1 MVGITY
7 LSLHEVKVD
16 LCLSTRPLMWGCP
29 PHAFVFR
36 GFVIVVD
43 ATVDDNYVAFSKL
56 IVDFPFVCNL
66 NE

>member
-1 MVGITY
+1 MGQMVGIPH

-16 LCLSTRPLMWGCP
+16 LCLSTRPLIWGCP

-43 ATVDDNYVAFSKL
+43 NVRFFEQP
-56 IVDFPFVCNL
+56 IVDFPFICKL

>member
-1 MVGITY
+1 MVGITH
-7 LSLHEVKVD
+7 LSVHEVKVD

-43 ATVDDNYVAFSKL
+43 ETVDDMLRLAS
-56 IVDFPFVCNL
+56 
-66 NE
+66 

>member
-1 MVGITY
+1 
-7 LSLHEVKVD
+7 
-16 LCLSTRPLMWGCP
+16 MWGCS

-36 GFVIVVD
+36 GFV
-43 ATVDDNYVAFSKL
+43 VDDVFRFFEQA

>member
-1 MVGITY
+1 
-7 LSLHEVKVD
+7 
-16 LCLSTRPLMWGCP
+16 MWGWP

-66 NE
+66 IIIIIIIITNNNEKEWEKAP

>member
-1 MVGITY
+1 MCG
-7 LSLHEVKVD
+7 S
-16 LCLSTRPLMWGCP
+16 P

-43 ATVDDNYVAFSKL
+43 DVLHVFEQA

>member
-1 MVGITY
+1 MVGITH

-16 LCLSTRPLMWGCP
+16 LCLSTRLLMWGCP

-43 ATVDDNYVAFSKL
+43 DVLRFFEQA